1 MPTLTINVTD
11 ANLDRIKA
19 ATGLTT
25 NAEVKTWVIG
35 VVKNAVRDNEAS
47 QIEAAEK
54 AKVQAAIDAKDS
66 AIEAAIAQPDVELS

>member
-1 MPTLTINVTD
+1 MPTVTLNVSD

-25 NAEVKTWVIG
+25 NAEVKQWVIG

-47 QIEAAEK
+47 QVEAAEN
-54 AKVQAAIDAKDS
+54 AKVQAAIEAKD
-66 AIEAAIAQPDVELS
+66 AAIQTKEAEAPVELT